1 MSEAKDFR
9 NYRISINQQP
19 GQVLRLCSLPLLSCS
34 SKCVTEIYR
43 AHYGDAIFVLLRGAQ
58 IWRPEIM
65 QTSGSQI

>member
-9 NYRISINQQP
+9 NYRMSINQQP
-19 GQVLRLCSLPLLSCS
+19 GQVLRLCSLPLQSCS

-65 QTSGSQI
+65 QTSDSQI